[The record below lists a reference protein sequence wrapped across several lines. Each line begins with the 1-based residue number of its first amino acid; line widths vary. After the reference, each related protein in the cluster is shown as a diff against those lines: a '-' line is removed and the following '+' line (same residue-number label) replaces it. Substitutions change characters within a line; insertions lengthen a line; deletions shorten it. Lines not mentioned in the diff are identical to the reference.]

1 MIKHIVAWK
10 IKAANGRTKEENI
23 KLLKKRLEE
32 LPSLIPEII
41 TMSVNTNSPMAKP
54 DNYDIIIESEF
65 ESMEALKRY
74 SDHPSHL
81 ALIELLSE
89 IRTHKAAVD
98 YEV

>member
-1 MIKHIVAWK
+1 
-10 IKAANGRTKEENI
+10 
-23 KLLKKRLEE
+23 
-32 LPSLIPEII
+32 
-41 TMSVNTNSPMAKP
+41 MAKP